1 MGAITRDL
9 QKPVPW
15 TLLYADDVMLA
26 SEDKGELE
34 RELQAWYDR
43 LERFGLRLNVKKT
56 EYLTT
61 DVTEYDRLERFG
73 LRLNVKKTEYLT
85 TDVIE
90 SSSIK
95 VNGIQLPRT
104 AVFKYLGSAV
114 ESDGKLMVE
123 VNSRVS
129 AAWSK

>member
-1 MGAITRDL
+1 MMDAITRDL

-26 SEDKGELE
+26 SKDKGELE
-34 RELQAWYDR
+34 REVQAWCDR
-43 LERFGLRLNVKKT
+43 LERFGLKLNVKKT
-56 EYLTT
+56 EYLTK
-61 DVTEYDRLERFG
+61 DYW
-73 LRLNVKKTEYLT
+73 
-85 TDVIE
+85 

-95 VNGIQLPRT
+95 VNGIELPRL

-114 ESDGKLMVE
+114 ASDGKLMVE

-129 AAWSK
+129 ALGPSGAR